1 MNVND
6 YVNYYKNISFDDYKW
21 NDVDNLVCAAFA
33 YLPLGQREIN
43 GLFLP
48 NKVLKKSNHPAAG
61 LLFEVL
67 DSIRYK
73 GLELWDYV
81 NIVNDET
88 QFGAITI
95 RLNDIC
101 YVAFRGT
108 DNSIIGWK
116 EDFELGYDYPVPAQ
130 RLARDY
136 LADHIKEDDKV
147 IYVGGHSKGG
157 NLAMA
162 SVLEADDDIFKRI
175 RFVYNNDGPG
185 LLENVFNS
193 NEFLRIEKKL
203 KMFLPEE
210 SVVGI
215 LLNNTNRYQVVKSRE
230 NGFKQHDLF
239 SWLCFG
245 GVLVNGKLSVLSV
258 KAKKIFDN
266 WLEKQDLEKRKRL
279 VEGFFG
285 LLKLTGAK
293 NFNELKLSN
302 INKLLSKISIDDLG
316 KKVLKDAI
324 SIFIK

>member
-33 YLPLGQREIN
+33 YLPLGRREID

-130 RLARDY
+130 RLAKDY
-136 LADHIKEDDKV
+136 LVNHINEDDKL

-162 SVLEADDDIFKRI
+162 SVLEIDDDIFKRI
-175 RFVYNNDGPG
+175 KFVYNNDGPG
-185 LLENVFNS
+185 FLEKVFNS
-193 NEFLRIEKKL
+193 SGFLRLEKKL

-230 NGFKQHDLF
+230 NGFRQHDLF

>member
-33 YLPLGQREIN
+33 YLPLGRREID

-48 NKVLKKSNHPAAG
+48 NKVLKKSNHPAVG

-108 DNSIIGWK
+108 DNSITGWK
-116 EDFELGYDYPVPAQ
+116 EDFELGYNYPVPAQ
-130 RLARDY
+130 RLAKDY
-136 LADHIKEDDKV
+136 LVNHINEDDKL

-162 SVLEADDDIFKRI
+162 SVLEIDDDIFKRI
-175 RFVYNNDGPG
+175 KFVYNNDGPG
-185 LLENVFNS
+185 FLEKVFNS
-193 NEFLRIEKKL
+193 SGFLRLEKKL

-215 LLNNTNRYQVVKSRE
+215 LLNNTNRYQVVKSKE
-230 NGFKQHDLF
+230 CGFKQHDLF

-245 GVLVNGKLSVLSV
+245 GILVNGKLSAFSI
-258 KAKKIFDN
+258 KAKKIFNN

-279 VEGFFG
+279 VEGFFS

>member
-67 DSIRYK
+67 DSIRYN

-108 DNSIIGWK
+108 DNSITGWK
-116 EDFELGYDYPVPAQ
+116 EDFELGYNYPVPAQ
-130 RLARDY
+130 RLAKDY
-136 LADHIKEDDKV
+136 LVNHINEDDKL

-162 SVLEADDDIFKRI
+162 SVLEIDDDIFKRI
-175 RFVYNNDGPG
+175 KFVYNNDGPG
-185 LLENVFNS
+185 FLEKVFNS
-193 NEFLRIEKKL
+193 SGFLRLEKKL

-215 LLNNTNRYQVVKSRE
+215 LLNNTNRYQVVKSKE
-230 NGFKQHDLF
+230 SGFKQHDLF

-245 GVLVNGKLSVLSV
+245 GILVNGKLSAFSI
-258 KAKKIFDN
+258 KAKKIFNN

-293 NFNELKLSN
+293 NFNDLKLSN
-302 INKLLSKISIDDLG
+302 INKLLSKINIDDLE
-316 KKVLKDAI
+316 KKVLKDVI

>member
-33 YLPLGQREIN
+33 YLPLGRREID

-48 NKVLKKSNHPAAG
+48 NKVLKKSNHPAVG

-108 DNSIIGWK
+108 DNSITGWK
-116 EDFELGYDYPVPAQ
+116 EDFELGYNYPVPAQ
-130 RLARDY
+130 RLAKDY
-136 LADHIKEDDKV
+136 LVNHINEDDKL

-162 SVLEADDDIFKRI
+162 SVLEIDDDIFKRI
-175 RFVYNNDGPG
+175 KFVYNNDGPG
-185 LLENVFNS
+185 FLEKVFNS
-193 NEFLRIEKKL
+193 SGFLRLEKKL

-215 LLNNTNRYQVVKSRE
+215 LLNNTNRYQVVKSKE
-230 NGFKQHDLF
+230 CGFKQHDLF

-245 GVLVNGKLSVLSV
+245 GILVNGKLSAFSI
-258 KAKKIFDN
+258 KAKKIFNN

-302 INKLLSKISIDDLG
+302 INKLLSKISIDDLE
-316 KKVLKDAI
+316 KKLLKNAI

>member
-33 YLPLGQREIN
+33 YLPLGRREID

-108 DNSIIGWK
+108 DNSITGWK
-116 EDFELGYDYPVPAQ
+116 EDFELGYNYPVPAQ

-136 LADHIKEDDKV
+136 LVNHINEDDKL

-162 SVLEADDDIFKRI
+162 SVLEIDDDIFKRI
-175 RFVYNNDGPG
+175 KFVYNNDGPG
-185 LLENVFNS
+185 FLEKVFNS
-193 NEFLRIEKKL
+193 SGFLRLEKKL

-215 LLNNTNRYQVVKSRE
+215 LLNNTNRYQVVKSKE
-230 NGFKQHDLF
+230 SGFKQHDLF

-245 GVLVNGKLSVLSV
+245 GILVNGKLSAFSI
-258 KAKKIFDN
+258 KARKIFNN

-285 LLKLTGAK
+285 LLK
-293 NFNELKLSN
+293 
-302 INKLLSKISIDDLG
+302 
-316 KKVLKDAI
+316 
-324 SIFIK
+324 

>member
-33 YLPLGQREIN
+33 YLPLGRREID

-130 RLARDY
+130 RLAKDY
-136 LADHIKEDDKV
+136 LVNHINEDDKL

-162 SVLEADDDIFKRI
+162 SVLEIDDDIFKRI
-175 RFVYNNDGPG
+175 KFVYNNDGPG
-185 LLENVFNS
+185 FLEKVFNS
-193 NEFLRIEKKL
+193 SGFLRLEKKL

-215 LLNNTNRYQVVKSRE
+215 LLNNTNRYQVVKSKE
-230 NGFKQHDLF
+230 SGFKQHDLF

-245 GVLVNGKLSVLSV
+245 GILVNGKLSAFSI
-258 KAKKIFDN
+258 KARKIFNN

-316 KKVLKDAI
+316 KKVLKDVI